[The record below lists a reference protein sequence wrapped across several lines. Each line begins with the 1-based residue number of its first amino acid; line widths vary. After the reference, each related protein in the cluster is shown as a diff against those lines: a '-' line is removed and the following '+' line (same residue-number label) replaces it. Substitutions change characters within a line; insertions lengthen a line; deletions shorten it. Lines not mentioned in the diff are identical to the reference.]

1 MSLVL
6 ALETS
11 SADYGVVL
19 GGPGSLAQ
27 TTRRHDSASFAGVGD
42 LVVSLLREV
51 GADFTDIRTI
61 AVDVGPGYGSVRAG
75 VSYANGLSFSLQ
87 RPLFVADSLRLL
99 ALEVGETGA
108 EATLCVRNAGSGIV
122 CAGLFCDGVAVSRR
136 SGPLRTVIPALVSTL
151 SEVALAG
158 ALREEVA
165 AMMRNVKVH
174 DTGLTAPHAST
185 LYDLV
190 TKAGSADPGFVV
202 VASPLNESSSVFVE

>member
-19 GGPGSLAQ
+19 GGLGSLAQ
-27 TTRRHDSASFAGVGD
+27 TARRHDSSSFAGVGD
-42 LVVSLLREV
+42 LVVTLLREL
-51 GADFTDIRTI
+51 GADFVDISTI

-122 CAGLFCDGVAVSRR
+122 CAGLFRDGIAVSRR
-136 SGPLRTVIPALVSTL
+136 SGPLRTIIPALVDTL

-158 ALREEVA
+158 ALREEA
-165 AMMRNVKVH
+165 AAVMQGVKVH

-185 LYDLV
+185 LYDLA
-190 TKAGSADPGFVV
+190 TKAGPEDAGFVV